1 MDKNYVYCEYMNS
14 ILTLKLKEKLSNSRI
29 ISFSATL
36 RITALVCSRERE
48 RERETMGCLVYKYKF
63 FHSAHYRGIYI
74 YKENNYRKYICM
86 CSTKPS

>member
-48 RERETMGCLVYKYKF
+48 RERNNGLPCIQIQVLSFSTLQGY
-63 FHSAHYRGIYI
+63 IYI
-74 YKENNYRKYICM
+74 YI
-86 CSTKPS
+86 